1 VVAVSSLRRDR
12 AALVHKAPLIARDAG
27 DITYDRLPECQLTP
41 EGGGKAGLDLPDVSD
56 GLQGLHPLAHYGK
69 HCVDRGVDIR
79 IIAEALGHESLES
92 IKIFTQVSFERTRRI
107 AELFALP
114 GS

>member
-1 VVAVSSLRRDR
+1 MPDR
-12 AALVHKAPLIARDAG
+12 
-27 DITYDRLPECQLTP
+27 E
-41 EGGGKAGLDLPDVSD
+41 
-56 GLQGLHPLAHYGK
+56 HPLRSLTHSQTFPTLDDGGDELVAHKLRHADGK

-92 IKIFTQVSFERTRRI
+92 IKIYTQVSFERTRRI